1 MRKQLSETNTFD
13 DSDNI
18 RHKSAER
25 FRFENVKNNL
35 RLVLVSL
42 NLNTVNHA
50 VYTWNHVINHFSLTG
65 MASNKWQNWEPIQ

>member
-35 RLVLVSL
+35 RMVLV
-42 NLNTVNHA
+42 NLNTVNNT
-50 VYTWNHVINHFSLTG
+50 VYTWDHVINHF
-65 MASNKWQNWEPIQ
+65 P

>member
-42 NLNTVNHA
+42 NLNTVNHT
-50 VYTWNHVINHFSLTG
+50 VYT
-65 MASNKWQNWEPIQ
+65 

>member
-35 RLVLVSL
+35 RLVSVSL
-42 NLNTVNHA
+42 ILNTVYDTVYVLTEYNT
-50 VYTWNHVINHFSLTG
+50 VYTSRN
-65 MASNKWQNWEPIQ
+65 

>member
-35 RLVLVSL
+35 KLVSVSL
-42 NLNTVNHA
+42 ILNTVFYT
-50 VYTWNHVINHFSLTG
+50 VYTSRDKPF
-65 MASNKWQNWEPIQ
+65 P